1 MGVLLIRKN
10 IFKKMVLQIT
20 LFSKIVSEDKYY
32 IFSLY
37 VGSM

>member
-20 LFSKIVSEDKYY
+20 LFSKIGHQSQETN
-32 IFSLY
+32 ITSFLY
-37 VGSM
+37 M